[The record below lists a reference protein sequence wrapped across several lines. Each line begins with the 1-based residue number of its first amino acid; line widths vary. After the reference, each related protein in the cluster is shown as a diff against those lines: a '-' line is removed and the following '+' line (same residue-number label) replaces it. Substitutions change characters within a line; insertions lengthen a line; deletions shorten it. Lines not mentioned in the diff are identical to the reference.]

1 MKSNSTTGFGR
12 LVNACF
18 ATFIFLASSAMV
30 SLLYTFVVKPNLTN
44 ERPPGT
50 FEACLPAWFVLYELV
65 MLTTMVYI
73 WREERSLDP
82 DHQREAISYFAFL
95 TLPLIFWIADDSTPI
110 VAIPLLSSILVLA
123 FYEAQTIHQKA
134 TRLCQSGCTG
144 ISA

>member
-1 MKSNSTTGFGR
+1 MKSNSATDFGR

-18 ATFIFLASSAMV
+18 GTFIFLVSSALV
-30 SLLYTFVVKPNLTN
+30 SLLYTFIVAPGLTN

-50 FEACLPAWFVLYELV
+50 LQAILPTWFVLYELV
-65 MLTTMVYI
+65 MLATMVYI
-73 WREERSLDP
+73 WREERSFDP

-95 TLPLIFWIADDSTPI
+95 ILPILFWIADDSTPI